1 MRKKLLALV
10 MCATMVLGT
19 AVTAVAAPLKA
30 DFDAAKKVFEN
41 GKEITGEIGTNES
54 AKKVPVTVNVD
65 LEGGVTYGFVGG
77 KAVRLNEKGDYT
89 LKYIGDITYG
99 DGVKKGAGTINAS
112 VVASNAILEAT
123 SKLGANAILDDVKV
137 AYVANISAAAA
148 PAEYKVAV
156 ATLDGKT
163 TANITEGDVVVNYY
177 SLKNTAKYLSGDE
190 AADFMTKDKYSYD
203 ETDVKP
209 QKALIQT
216 SSEVGSY
223 VFSVANFDQQN
234 VFYTERQLNT
244 VAYALE
250 AGTLTKDSIA
260 LVFNVQQ
267 IVKNTGADKAKHPYV
282 LEKVTAPVAAV
293 TLTMENDWFSNT
305 ALKAKTVKTFRV
317 SDTLSSDGKYALLS
331 LVESGIDLSES
342 YGKFD
347 VTFSVIN
354 GQSIVIFDVDANAA
368 KDNAGQADSD
378 KTSSPKT
385 GDVAPIAALAVV
397 MMGAFGAM
405 VVASKKRA

>member
-19 AVTAVAAPLKA
+19 AVTAVAAPLQA
-30 DFDAAKKVFEN
+30 DYDNAKKVFSN
-41 GKEITGEIGTNES
+41 GSKVMNEITANDS
-54 AKKVPVTVNVD
+54 YKLVPVTVNVD
-65 LEGGVTYGFVGG
+65 LEGGVKYGFDANG
-77 KAVRLNEKGDYT
+77 KAVRLDADGKKA
-89 LKYIGDITYG
+89 LKYVGKVDIDNT
-99 DGVKKGAGTINAS
+99 KKTSAVVNAS
-112 VVASNAILEAT
+112 VVATTAVADAT
-123 SKLGANAILDDVKV
+123 VKYGADAVIDGKKA
-137 AYVANISAAAA
+137 AYVADISAIATPKYEVAVVTFGGTTAA
-148 PAEYKVAV
+148 PTTSVEYFTMKNADKVSAGV
-156 ATLDGKT
+156 LSED
-163 TANITEGDVVVNYY
+163 ANYV
-177 SLKNTAKYLSGDE
+177 
-190 AADFMTKDKYSYD
+190 TKDYYSYD
-203 ETDVKP
+203 VDTTVTLK
-209 QKALIQT
+209 KADLQT

-223 VFSVANFDQQN
+223 VYTANKTGDPSDFML
-234 VFYTERQLNT
+234 RT

-250 AGTLTKDSIA
+250 AETVTKDAIA
-260 LVFNVQQ
+260 LVFDVEQ
-267 IVKNTGADKAKHPYV
+267 IVKNTAADKDAHPYV
-282 LEKVTAPVAAV
+282 LNAVTAPVANV
-293 TLTMENDWFSNT
+293 TLAMENDWFSNT

-354 GQSIVIFDVDANAA
+354 GQSIVIFDVDADAA
-368 KDNAGQADSD
+368 KDNAGQADAD
-378 KTSSPKT
+378 KSTSSPKT